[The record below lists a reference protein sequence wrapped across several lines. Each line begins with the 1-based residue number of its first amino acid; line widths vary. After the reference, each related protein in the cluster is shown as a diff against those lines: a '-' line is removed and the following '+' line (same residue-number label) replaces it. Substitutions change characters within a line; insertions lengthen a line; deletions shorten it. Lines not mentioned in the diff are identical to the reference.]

1 MKKDPKDLISG
12 FGLCEPKSDNII
24 RVQVV
29 CLPSANQSSGSLVPG
44 SRTAS
49 SKRQTRHI
57 NNYVCTNIYMNEKSS
72 LGFGFVIC
80 NFSLR
85 VCILLIQPLGSSEK
99 ASKKQRDETS

>member
-49 SKRQTRHI
+49 SRRQTRHI
-57 NNYVCTNIYMNEKSS
+57 DNYERTSTYT
-72 LGFGFVIC
+72 FVIC

-85 VCILLIQPLGSSEK
+85 VCILLIQPSGS
-99 ASKKQRDETS
+99 SKKQRDETS